1 MKTHF
6 ERTQYTGYDK
16 QGQQRFSERLQW
28 FVKMLSTWNICVT
41 LHFKILLTDIC
52 RSKLITAYCGVS
64 KCQVTSL
71 LASKYLF
78 MQGNIFLYISVAC
91 SYCIFLLRFAFSL
104 LCLRRSSHGPPKA
117 LSFRP
122 VRLYVRACVPSEN
135 ILRPSCCRLFVVTI
149 YFFIFLACFS
159 FVFLVFGLQRAIFS
173 NPRFY
178 IDQMQRSM
186 LLFSNKI

>member
-1 MKTHF
+1 MLTLLFIIHF
-6 ERTQYTGYDK
+6 ICLWKRILKERNTLAMINRASKGSQSAYSDLS
-16 QGQQRFSERLQW
+16 R
-28 FVKMLSTWNICVT
+28 LSTWNICVT

-104 LCLRRSSHGPPKA
+104 LCLRCSSHGPPKA

-135 ILRPSCCRLFVVTI
+135 ILRPSCCRLFVVTVF
-149 YFFIFLACFS
+149 FFIFLACFS
-159 FVFLVFGLQRAIFS
+159 FVFWSLVYNEQSFPTLAFI
-173 NPRFY
+173 
-178 IDQMQRSM
+178 
-186 LLFSNKI
+186 